1 MSNEREDKAR
11 RTLKELSDAATPGPW
26 NGESFRLKIM
36 GRDGPIM
43 SYQVGNKAAPEGM
56 CVSVASERVADHQFV
71 AALVNA
77 YRAGELVEKASA
89 SSSCAAQ
96 EPIPEHYSLDEVAA
110 RTLRDW
116 LNDGD
121 GGLNDVTIHVGR
133 GHGGPGLYVSLTEYP
148 EEGAALL
155 VEAPQNESRSAA
167 AKPSA
172 GTGS

>member
-1 MSNEREDKAR
+1 MSSGDKQRQQKADDKVRIWSGEHRAWWRPDGCGYTPHMIEAGIYTRWDAERRTKHCDPSKMIEIQDADKA
-11 RTLKELSDAATPGPW
+11 P
-26 NGESFRLKIM
+26 
-36 GRDGPIM
+36 
-43 SYQVGNKAAPEGM
+43 Q
-56 CVSVASERVADHQFV
+56 
-71 AALVNA
+71 
-77 YRAGELVEKASA
+77 
-89 SSSCAAQ
+89 SSCAAQ